1 MSLLTPDPGLLFWM
15 LLSFGIVFFVLAR
28 YGFPVIVK
36 MVDER
41 KAFIDR
47 SLEAAKAANDRL
59 AGIKEESDRILNQ
72 TRKEEIR
79 ILKDA
84 NEMRNKII
92 GDAKE
97 LATIE
102 AGKLIDE
109 AKAAIQKEKEMAIR
123 DIRNQIATLS
133 IDIAEKI
140 LRRNLDN
147 QATRRELV
155 DKLIEEAQKN

>member
-15 LLSFGIVFFVLAR
+15 LLSFGIVFFVLAK
-28 YGFPVIVK
+28 YGFPIIVK

-41 KAFIDR
+41 KAFIDK

-59 AGIKEESDRILNQ
+59 AGIKEEGDRILHQ
-72 TRKEEIR
+72 TRDEEIR

-92 GDAKE
+92 GEAKE
-97 LATIE
+97 QAAIE
-102 AGKLIDE
+102 AAKLIAE
-109 AKAAIQKEKEMAIR
+109 AKNAIQKEKEMAVR
-123 DIRNQIATLS
+123 DIRNQIVTLS

-140 LRRNLDN
+140 LRRNLDD
-147 QATRRELV
+147 QAAQRELV